1 MKCFVICKVIKFYV
15 SAKFLYDILCVKV
28 IKSKKIDAVGFCE
41 VCILLFYR
49 FMIFMLTVGGA
60 YL

>member
-1 MKCFVICKVIKFYV
+1 MKRFVICKVIKFYV

-28 IKSKKIDAVGFCE
+28 IKSKKIDAVDFCE

-49 FMIFMLTVGGA
+49 FMIFMLTVGG
-60 YL
+60 L